1 LSRRGSDCPITIVR
15 TAALGASF
23 PFPLASAEVDN
34 LNGHRLF
41 SLGGTGQ
48 SAPFRSFLLAGSN
61 CLSRVDV
68 SRVSQPETESKLLI
82 LAFSLEIIP
91 HPAIDSVRVSREWC
105 AYAHIDKGCGLSQV
119 LAHVYGLPMTDLHP
133 HIDKPVNDEEIG
145 PPYNRVK
152 AIGDIK
158 KALICPLTWSEV
170 FRIDADESF
179 QPLDLLR

>member
-1 LSRRGSDCPITIVR
+1 M
-15 TAALGASF
+15 
-23 PFPLASAEVDN
+23 
-34 LNGHRLF
+34 NGHRLF

-158 KALICPLTWSEV
+158 KALICPLSWSEV